1 MNIGELCNRVVIYVH
16 EDEPV
21 RRVAEMMRRYH
32 VGNVVVIQFGD
43 KELKPV
49 GLVTDRDVVVE
60 VVAEGVDPDEI
71 TAGDIMSEN
80 LLLARE
86 DEEVMDVVEAMRKK
100 GIRRV
105 PVVDVGG
112 TLVGVLALD
121 DLLQIFASGL
131 SAMADI
137 VGTQRYQE
145 SRLRA

>member
-1 MNIGELCNRVVIYVH
+1 MKIGELCNRVVIYVH
-16 EDEPV
+16 DDEPV
-21 RRVAEMMRRYH
+21 RHVAEMMRRYH

-43 KELKPV
+43 KEQKPV
-49 GLVTDRDVVVE
+49 GIVTDRDIVVE
-60 VVAEGVDPDEI
+60 VIAQGVDPDEI

-80 LLLARE
+80 LLLACE

-105 PVVDVGG
+105 PVVDVDG

-121 DLLQIFASGL
+121 DLLQIFASGI

-137 VGTQRYQE
+137 VGTQRHQE

>member
-1 MNIGELCNRVVIYVH
+1 MNIGDLCNRVVIYVH

-21 RRVAEMMRRYH
+21 RRVAEIMRRYH
-32 VGNVVVIQFGD
+32 VGNVVVTQFGD
-43 KELKPV
+43 KQQKPV
-49 GLVTDRDVVVE
+49 GLVTDRDLVVE
-60 VVAEGVDPDEI
+60 VMAQGVDPDEI

-105 PVVDVGG
+105 PVVDAAG
-112 TLVGVLALD
+112 TLIGVLALD
-121 DLLQIFASGL
+121 DLLQLFASGL